1 VRTAVDTN
9 ILLDVLLPDVSHQKR
24 SLALLKRGLSEGILC
39 ICEVVAA
46 ELGAQFDEVQ
56 DMERFLRDVGI
67 VLSKTSLAGL
77 HDAGKRW
84 RLYASK
90 RGGTRERVVADF
102 VIAAHAVH
110 DADRLL
116 TRDLGFYRAHFAD
129 LTLLQ

>member
-9 ILLDVLLPDVSHQKR
+9 ILLDILLPDVSHQKK
-24 SLALLKRGLSEGILC
+24 SLGLLQRALAEGTLC

-46 ELGAQFDEVQ
+46 ELGAQFTETRT
-56 DMERFLRDVGI
+56 MERFLKDVGI

-84 RLYASK
+84 RHYAAK
-90 RGGTRERVVADF
+90 RTGTRERVVADF
-102 VIAAHAVH
+102 MIAAHAIN

-116 TRDLGFYRAHFAD
+116 TRDLGFYRTHFAD